1 MNHRLLFAKNT
12 YRNTFGDYAPI
23 GSLHTSLY
31 NQGMTT
37 RLALNL
43 LAILAILSVFFF
55 LPFFLPIA
63 ELDGMVDPKTL
74 ASPDSQFLKTK
85 GIDIHYKEFEVTSEN
100 ALNSDVN
107 FVLIHDFAT
116 HTFSWREVT
125 DDFAALGKTLA
136 YDQPGQGLSDK
147 PYKEFPDG
155 NPYTP
160 EAQVEILL
168 DLLEA
173 SNIDK
178 TYLVASSTGAQ
189 IALNTA
195 FQHPDRVK
203 GIIFAGASVYDAGA
217 IRAPA
222 RVRPIL
228 FSPHMDLA
236 GPIIMRQQS
245 GDAGLNILK
254 FSWADE
260 TKLTEEI
267 IAGHQLAQ
275 KTSRWNQG
283 LWEVSRN
290 SRPSNLTA
298 EDLAKLDLP
307 ILVLS
312 GDKDVVIL
320 PEISKQL
327 ASELGN
333 GSYVELEN
341 CGHLPFEECSDASM
355 NAVTTWLASQSSN

>member
-1 MNHRLLFAKNT
+1 
-12 YRNTFGDYAPI
+12 
-23 GSLHTSLY
+23 
-31 NQGMTT
+31 MTT

-55 LPFFLPIA
+55 IPFFLPIV
-63 ELDGMVDPKTL
+63 ELDHMVDPKTL
-74 ASPDSQFLKTK
+74 ASPESQFLNTKGTK
-85 GIDIHYKEFEVTSEN
+85 GIDIHYKEFDTTAAE
-100 ALNSDVN
+100 SDIN
-107 FVLIHDFAT
+107 FVLLHDFGT
-116 HTFSWREVT
+116 HTFTWREVT
-125 DDFAALGKTLA
+125 DDFALLGKTLA

-147 PYKEFPDG
+147 PYKKFPDG

-160 EAQVEILL
+160 DAQVEILL
-168 DLLEA
+168 ALLEK
-173 SNIDK
+173 SEIDK

-195 FQHPDRVK
+195 FQHPDKVE

-260 TKLTEEI
+260 TKLTEDI
-267 IAGHQLAQ
+267 IAGHQLSQ
-275 KTSRWNQG
+275 KTFRWNQG

-290 SRPSNLTA
+290 SRASNLTA
-298 EDLAKLDLP
+298 EDLAALDLP

-312 GDKDVVIL
+312 GDKDIVIL
-320 PEISKQL
+320 PELSKQL

-333 GSYVELEN
+333 GTYVELEN
-341 CGHLPFEECSDASM
+341 CGHLPFEECADASM
-355 NAVTTWLASQSSN
+355 DAVITWLADQTTN